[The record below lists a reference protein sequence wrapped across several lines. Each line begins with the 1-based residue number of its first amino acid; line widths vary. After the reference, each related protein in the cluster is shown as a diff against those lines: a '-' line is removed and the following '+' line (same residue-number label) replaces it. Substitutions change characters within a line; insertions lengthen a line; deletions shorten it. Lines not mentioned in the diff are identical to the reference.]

1 MQFTSLPESAQQVS
15 TKMPWIKMLRYLF
28 LALGYDTASEANIAG
43 TASGGDEFCG
53 EVPCGEVLLNNG

>member
-1 MQFTSLPESAQQVS
+1 
-15 TKMPWIKMLRYLF
+15 MLRYLF